1 LPQDGTT
8 TTGLAVHAEHLDD
21 HDATSLRVSDAVLAT
36 LNLTAHNVCPFW
48 NYTLRPRPDAFRAS
62 AMTPPKREVIPY
74 LFQFFLSREKQKSRQ
89 VCPRARAAKAG
100 IRTTT
105 NK

>member
-1 LPQDGTT
+1 M
-8 TTGLAVHAEHLDD
+8 HAEGLDD
-21 HDATSLRVSDAVLAT
+21 NDATSLRVSDAVLAT
-36 LNLTAHNVCPFW
+36 LNLTTHDVFPFW
-48 NYTLRPRPDAFRAS
+48 NYTLRQRPDAFRAS
-62 AMTPPKREVIPY
+62 AMTPPKREAIPY

-89 VCPRARAAKAG
+89 VCLSARAVKAG